1 MEKTLQIQIDE
12 AYNRG
17 WNDAISDVGYDIRQ
31 LLDSAL
37 DDNTQIA
44 QG

>member
-1 MEKTLQIQIDE
+1 MEKTLEIRIEE
-12 AYNRG
+12 AYNKG

-37 DDNTQIA
+37 DDNTQIS
-44 QG
+44 